1 MPERD
6 SIMTTTLDTTTTAL
20 IATVVDGEIVFPVI
34 MEDEATH
41 TAENGYRC
49 QDRSCICWR
58 ESREKLPLNGNH
70 GFSLLR

>member
-1 MPERD
+1 
-6 SIMTTTLDTTTTAL
+6 MTTIIDTTATLVAIVDERNTIV
-20 IATVVDGEIVFPVI
+20 IAIP
-34 MEDEATH
+34 MEDEPVH